1 MTDGI
6 RRIRVLIVDDHEMV
20 RGGLAAFLH
29 SADDLELAGEAETG
43 EEAVQLCASI
53 QPDVVLMDVILPE
66 MDGIAATRTIRQRH
80 PRIQIIALTSFRDEH
95 LVQGALEAG
104 AISYILKNVGA
115 EQLAAAIRLAAA
127 GRSTLAPEI
136 VQTLVQHASG
146 PSPPGEDL
154 SPRER
159 EVLVLL
165 VEGLSNPAIAS
176 RLVVARSTVNF
187 HVGNILTK
195 LGAASRTEAVA
206 RAVQHHLVGR
216 G

>member
-1 MTDGI
+1 MH
-6 RRIRVLIVDDHEMV
+6 RIRVLIVDDHEMV

-29 SADDLELAGEAETG
+29 TADDLELAGEAETG
-43 EEAVQLCASI
+43 EEAVQLCATV
-53 QPDVVLMDVILPE
+53 QPDVALMDLMLPQ
-66 MDGIAATRTIRQRH
+66 MDGIAATRAIRQRH

-95 LVQGALEAG
+95 LVQGALQAG
-104 AISYILKNVGA
+104 AISYMLKNVGA

-127 GRSTLAPEI
+127 GRSTLAPEV
-136 VQTLVQHASG
+136 VQTLAQHASR

-165 VEGLSNPAIAS
+165 VEGLSNPAIAN

-206 RAVQHHLVGR
+206 RAVQHHLVG
-216 G
+216 

>member
-1 MTDGI
+1 MTNGMH
-6 RRIRVLIVDDHEMV
+6 RIRVLIVDDHEMV

-29 SADDLELAGEAETG
+29 TADDLELAGEAETG
-43 EEAVQLCASI
+43 EEAVQLCASV
-53 QPDVVLMDVILPE
+53 QPDVVLMDLMLPQ
-66 MDGIAATRTIRQRH
+66 MDGIDATRTIRQRH
-80 PRIQIIALTSFRDEH
+80 PHVQIIALTSFRDEQ
-95 LVQGALEAG
+95 LVQGALQAG
-104 AISYILKNVGA
+104 AISYMLKNVGA

-127 GRSTLAPEI
+127 GRSTLAPEV
-136 VQTLVQHASG
+136 VQTLIQHASR

-165 VEGLSNPAIAS
+165 VEGLSNPAIAN

-206 RAVQHHLVGR
+206 RAVQHHLVG
-216 G
+216 

>member
-1 MTDGI
+1 M
-6 RRIRVLIVDDHEMV
+6 
-20 RGGLAAFLH
+20 
-29 SADDLELAGEAETG
+29 
-43 EEAVQLCASI
+43 
-53 QPDVVLMDVILPE
+53 
-66 MDGIAATRTIRQRH
+66 
-80 PRIQIIALTSFRDEH
+80 
-95 LVQGALEAG
+95 QGALRAG

-115 EQLAAAIRLAAA
+115 EQLAAAIRSAAA

-136 VQTLVQHASG
+136 VQALVRHASR

-206 RAVQHHLVGR
+206 RAVQHHLVG
-216 G
+216 

>member
-1 MTDGI
+1 MTNGV

-29 SADDLELAGEAETG
+29 TSDDLELAGEAETG

-53 QPDVVLMDVILPE
+53 QPDVVLMDLILPE
-66 MDGIAATRTIRQRH
+66 MDGLAATRTIRQRH

-95 LVQGALEAG
+95 LVQGALQAG
-104 AISYILKNVGA
+104 AISYLLKNVGA

-136 VQTLVQHASG
+136 VQTLVQRTG
-146 PSPPGEDL
+146 RPSPPGDDL

-159 EVLVLL
+159 EVLALL
-165 VEGLSNPAIAS
+165 VEGLSNPAIAN

-187 HVGNILTK
+187 HVGNILLK

-206 RAVQHHLVGR
+206 RAVQHHLVG
-216 G
+216 